1 MTPEAFLE
9 HVAWLGDRP
18 SSVKEGGAAF
28 GAGANIGPSGDDDAE
43 EAEDDNDY
51 IANVTATQGA

>member
-9 HVAWLGDRP
+9 HVAWLGDKP

-28 GAGANIGPSGDDDAE
+28 GAGANIGPSGDDDAA